1 MTMIICDWLRV
12 AFIFFLY
19 GLAFFLL
26 GFAILLYPKKRS
38 SFKLADSL
46 WLIAGFGILHGI
58 NEWLDMFILIGALGD
73 SDVLEAIRMVTL
85 PLSFFFLIQFASKV
99 LSDRCEKYDS
109 FKFLLPLLIL
119 IWMVPFL
126 MGYRSDLAFDIWS
139 RYSLCFPGALL
150 SGFGCLLYIPEF
162 REKGITHV
170 SFHLKLAAMS
180 LFCYSVLA
188 GLIVP
193 RGEFFPASILNY
205 DMIKSSL
212 GVPVQVL
219 RAAAA
224 IVMAYSIITF
234 LRVFSWESRE
244 ALRKSELRFQAV
256 ADNSAI
262 IVFIEDKSCAIT
274 FIAGKGLAGLGF
286 KADDLLGRSIWEVF
300 PDSPE
305 IRECQGRALEGESC
319 SHSVVS
325 NGLTFNVSYAP
336 LRGDS
341 GGIEG
346 VVGVAADVSEIREAR
361 EKLDEYREEM
371 ARNRSQ
377 IALGAIGSTMAQQL
391 EEPLSAVRI
400 ALFKALKG
408 LKKTI
413 GADEVKGNIGDGL
426 REVNGAFET
435 LHDFYAQA
443 NITPSPKAEPIDVQE
458 MIERIIAVFG
468 ESSRRAML
476 RIVVG
481 GTDIM
486 PCMFISPKQLEQIFF
501 ILIQHSVEAEGGGQL
516 RNLKINCRL
525 DDGNMVVEFGGV
537 CEGMDVKELN
547 SVFESFPDAG
557 AGSKTN
563 LFGLAILGKLV
574 KAYNGSIE
582 VVSESAGQNKI
593 IVTLPAEEAV

>member
-1 MTMIICDWLRV
+1 MAL
-12 AFIFFLY
+12 IFFLY

-38 SFKLADSL
+38 SFKLAGSL

-58 NEWLDMFILIGALGD
+58 NEWIDMFILIHALGD

-85 PLSFFFLIQFASKV
+85 PLSFFFLIQFASRA
-99 LSDRCEKYDS
+99 LADRCEKYS
-109 FKFLLPLLIL
+109 FFKFLLPF
-119 IWMVPFL
+119 MVLVWVIPFL
-126 MGYRSDLAFDIWS
+126 IGHRSGLAFDIWS

-150 SGFGCLLYIPEF
+150 SGIGFLLYIPVF

-170 SFHLKLAAMS
+170 SLNIKMAAIA
-180 LFCYSVLA
+180 LFCYAVLA

-193 RGEFFPASILNY
+193 KGDFFPASILNY
-205 DMIKSSL
+205 DMVKSVL
-212 GVPVQVL
+212 GMPVQVL

-224 IVMAYSIITF
+224 VVMAYSIITF

-256 ADNSAI
+256 ADNSPI

-274 FIAGKGLAGLGF
+274 FIAGKGLDGLGF
-286 KADDLLGRSIWEVF
+286 KADDLLGRSIGEVF

-305 IRECQGRALEGESC
+305 ISECQGRALEGESC
-319 SHSVVS
+319 SFSVVS
-325 NGLTFNVSYAP
+325 NGLTFNISYAP

-341 GGIEG
+341 GRVEGI
-346 VVGVAADVSEIREAR
+346 VGVAADVSEIREAR

-371 ARNRSQ
+371 GRNRSQ

-400 ALFKALKG
+400 SLFKALKG

-413 GADEVKGNIGDGL
+413 GAEEVKGNIGDGL
-426 REVNGAFET
+426 HEMKGAFET
-435 LHDFYAQA
+435 LNEFYAQA
-443 NITPSPKAEPIDVQE
+443 NITTYPKAEPIDVQE
-458 MIERIIAVFG
+458 MIERIIAVFI
-468 ESSRRAML
+468 ESSRRSLL
-476 RIVVG
+476 RIVIG

-501 ILIQHSVEAEGGGQL
+501 ILIQHSVEAAGGGQL
-516 RNLKINCRL
+516 RHLKINCRL
-525 DDGNMVVEFGGV
+525 EEGNMVVEFDGV
-537 CEGMDVKELN
+537 CEGVDVKELN
-547 SVFESFPDAG
+547 MVFESFPDAD
-557 AGSKTN
+557 AGSKVD

-582 VVSESAGQNKI
+582 VVSESPGQNKI
-593 IVTLPAEEAV
+593 IVTLPAEESL